1 MRKNVL
7 RILTV
12 TSLTL
17 TTGCASLPLRPSYQ
31 PAPIPPP
38 TPPAA
43 PSVIVLA
50 SCLEE
55 PEARPVPSGEPAP
68 APAAGE
74 LAVAN
79 WAARVAR
86 DYARD
91 LIVWGEGL
99 ALKQTTCKTSLEAQT
114 TK

>member
-1 MRKNVL
+1 MIPAACL
-7 RILTV
+7 ETPE
-12 TSLTL
+12 T
-17 TTGCASLPLRPSYQ
+17 RPS
-31 PAPIPPP
+31 PI
-38 TPPAA
+38 A
-43 PSVIVLA
+43 
-50 SCLEE
+50 
-55 PEARPVPSGEPAP
+55 EPAP

-99 ALKQTTCKTSLEAQT
+99 ALKQTTCKTSLEAQAV
-114 TK
+114 K